1 MNGMW
6 LSQRYFLKKMLF
18 SDVFLFDPSIFHNSG
33 IIKRELT
40 SGKITSFFFFF
51 QVNLVFFQIRNSDRK
66 KAHDMIWSAFLC

>member
-1 MNGMW
+1 MSFLNLDFMNGMW

-51 QVNLVFFQIRNSDRK
+51 SSELSFFPDQKLRQEKGS
-66 KAHDMIWSAFLC
+66 